1 MREGSIV
8 SPPGKVACAL
18 LCLLFITLLSLAS
31 QRAQA
36 QGQRASGG
44 RTAEDTT
51 AAGSITGRVVGEDGR
66 PMGDV
71 SVVIHGMYSGFASRV
86 SVTDSAGRFQFKELP
101 PGLYGLRVASPS
113 FIELPDEN
121 RTPWEPRYLKP
132 GDTAQITMV
141 KGGVITGTVLNAQG
155 EPVVGAF
162 VRPVRVRDAQ
172 GRRIFTEGLAGIM
185 PRITD
190 DRGIYRIYGLQP
202 GSYLLVVGG
211 SNPYFFGNVSYGD
224 VPTYYP
230 SSTRDTAAEVQVR
243 AGEEAAGVDIRYR
256 NERGHTISGTI
267 SGVSDNNGRS
277 GISVALVRAVT
288 GLIEGQTY
296 AIDVN
301 GRHVFYISGLPDGE
315 YEITAQ
321 AVFEKGDAVS
331 SAPRSVSVRGS
342 DVTGIQLELAP
353 LSGITGRI
361 TLEPLKAQ
369 EPCVQINPQVAM
381 QQTLIT
387 ARREEQDKGRLQ
399 PSIFSAGGDAPD
411 EQGEFVIRNL
421 SDGLFRVSIRPPGED
436 WYVRAASFPAV
447 TPPAAVQAGTSGA
460 KAAAAPAPPPG
471 TIILKRGERASG
483 INITVAQGAASLRGR
498 VAAQSEGAALPA
510 NLRVYLIP
518 AERERADDILRY
530 AETGVSGDGSFT
542 LTGLAPGRYMAVLRP
557 FQPQTDILRPP
568 RMLAW
573 DEEGRKALRREA
585 EETNNV
591 LELKPCQ
598 QLRDYSL
605 GYTAK

>member
-8 SPPGKVACAL
+8 SPFVKGTQTL
-18 LCLLFITLLSLAS
+18 LCLLFITLLSLSS
-31 QRAQA
+31 QEARAQNERLA
-36 QGQRASGG
+36 GG
-44 RTAEDTT
+44 RAVEDST

-66 PMGDV
+66 PMSDV
-71 SVVIHGMYSGFASRV
+71 AVAIYGVYSGFATRGSA
-86 SVTDSAGRFQFKELP
+86 TDSAGRFQFKELP

-113 FIELPDEN
+113 FIEQPDEN
-121 RTPWEPRYLKP
+121 RSPWEPRYLKP
-132 GDTAQITMV
+132 GDTTQLMMV

-162 VRPVRVRDAQ
+162 VRPVRVRDTQ
-172 GRRIFTEGLAGIM
+172 GRRIFTESFTGTM
-185 PRITD
+185 PRLTD

-211 SNPYFFGNVSYGD
+211 NNPYFYGGVSYGD

-243 AGEEAAGVDIRYR
+243 AGEEVTGVDIRYR
-256 NERGHTISGTI
+256 SERGHTISGTV
-267 SGVSDNNGRS
+267 SGFPDTSGRS
-277 GISVALVRAVT
+277 GLSITLMRAVT
-288 GLIEGQTY
+288 GVVEGQTY
-296 AIDVN
+296 ATEVD
-301 GRHVFYISGLPDGE
+301 GRRVFSMSGVPDGD
-315 YEITAQ
+315 YEITSQ
-321 AVFEKGDAVS
+321 AVFEKGDAIS
-331 SAPRSVSVRGS
+331 SAPRSITVRGS
-342 DVTGIQLELAP
+342 DVTGLQLELTP

-369 EPCVQINPQVAM
+369 EACAQVSPQVAM
-381 QQTLIT
+381 QQTVIT

-399 PSIFSAGGDAPD
+399 PSTFSAGGDVPD

-421 SDGLFRVSIRPPGED
+421 SEGLFRVSIRPPGDD

-447 TPPAAVQAGTSGA
+447 TQPAAEAGTPGA
-460 KAAAAPAPPPG
+460 KAAAANALPPG
-471 TIILKRGERASG
+471 TISLKRGARASG

-498 VAAQSEGAALPA
+498 VTAQAEGAAIPA

-530 AETGVSGDGSFT
+530 AETGVSSDGSFT
-542 LTGLAPGRYMAVLRP
+542 LTGLAPGRYMIVLRP
-557 FQPQTDILRPP
+557 FSPQTDILRPP
-568 RMLAW
+568 RLLAW
-573 DEEGRKALRREA
+573 DEEGRKTLRREA
-585 EETNNV
+585 VETNNA

-598 QLRDYSL
+598 QLKDYSL